1 MRQLFWGIKAD
12 ESSSYPVP
20 PRLIIGWYTLP
31 LYGSTHLYKK
41 RNGSVY
47 KEINPKWR
55 QINILP
61 AKCSRELGAC
71 FSLFV
76 FGEWRTVIHGAERST
91 IVFSGG
97 DVSHE
102 VASPICLEQ
111 HSQFTFTNKKD
122 KEQGLEKML
131 KLMRHESVSRF
142 SCLFGDVANKF
153 LDQVLVE
160 GSTFEPRTSSGH
172 GSIGA
177 SLSMH
182 KLKFYTMALVEGPVL
197 NFSLDAIQQETR
209 VEQLSDR
216 QKREVILSQMKSIQE
231 EFQIRNFRCIKRRA
245 IKTGADFDQML
256 LNHVNN
262 MRAKLDVEKSKDHT
276 QSPSCDEDVICESA
290 FRKVV
295 KPVDNPFK
303 IDLGLYLPTKSGQ
316 SSLLQMLLVNNNDQ
330 SISQDETIKDITGM
344 LWLALDIGNAWT
356 QMALLLLSRD
366 PKIYAEI
373 RNEIDDLESHGTDIM
388 FEDHIFS
395 RLVHL
400 DAIVFEAIRLC
411 PQFCGGL
418 WKVNSTVEMENDEV
432 QIPSASRIIVNAE
445 EDPFDVTDAI
455 GKLPQYL
462 GESYPNKYLYGFLPL
477 NGAEVPIMVLQTK
490 ALIAAVIKKC
500 NLVEIKKCNDV
511 STDTMT
517 KDLADRCISLSLENS
532 GTMNET
538 NDRSASISWSESRSW
553 YEATPFPRSR
563 QTIALRKRHC

>member
-31 LYGSTHLYKK
+31 LYGSTYLYKK

-47 KEINPKWR
+47 KDINPKWR

-71 FSLFV
+71 FSLYV
-76 FGEWRTVIHGAERST
+76 WGEWRTVVHGAERST

-102 VASPICLEQ
+102 VAWPICLEQ
-111 HSQFTFTNKKD
+111 HSRFTFTNKKD
-122 KEQGLEKML
+122 KEQGLGKML

-160 GSTFEPRTSSGH
+160 GSTFEPRTGSGH

-177 SLSMH
+177 SLSMQ

-197 NFSLDAIQQETR
+197 NFSLDAIRQETCA
-209 VEQLSDR
+209 EQLSDQ
-216 QKREVILSQMKSIQE
+216 QKRETILLQMKSIQE
-231 EFQIRNFRCIKRRA
+231 GFQIKNFRCINKRRA
-245 IKTGADFDQML
+245 IKIGADFDQML
-256 LNHVNN
+256 LNHVNY
-262 MRAKLDVEKSKDHT
+262 MRAKLDAEKSKDRT
-276 QSPSCDEDVICESA
+276 QSPSYDEDMICESK

-295 KPVDNPFK
+295 KPDDNH
-303 IDLGLYLPTKSGQ
+303 LRTKSGQ
-316 SSLLQMLLVNNNDQ
+316 SSLLEMLLVNNNDQ
-330 SISQDETIKDITGM
+330 SISQDEPIKDITGM

-366 PKIYAEI
+366 PKIFAEI
-373 RNEIDDLESHGTDIM
+373 RNEIDDLESHGTDKT

-400 DAIVFEAIRLC
+400 DALVFEAIRLC

-462 GESYPNKYLYGFLPL
+462 GESYPNKDLYGFLPL
-477 NGAEVPIMVLQTK
+477 KGAEVPIMVLQTK

-500 NLVEIKKCNDV
+500 NLVKIKKCNNV
-511 STDTMT
+511 STDAVT
-517 KDLADRCISLSLENS
+517 KDLADRCSSLSLENS

-538 NDRSASISWSESRSW
+538 NDRSASISWSESSSW

-563 QTIALRKRHC
+563 ETIALRKRHC

>member
-1 MRQLFWGIKAD
+1 M
-12 ESSSYPVP
+12 
-20 PRLIIGWYTLP
+20 
-31 LYGSTHLYKK
+31 YKK

-102 VASPICLEQ
+102 VASEQ
-111 HSQFTFTNKKD
+111 HSQFTFPNKKH
-122 KEQGLEKML
+122 KEEGLENIL
-131 KLMRHESVSRF
+131 KLLRHESVSRF

-160 GSTFEPRTSSGH
+160 GSTIEPRTSSGH

-177 SLSMH
+177 SLSMQN
-182 KLKFYTMALVEGPVL
+182 LKFYTMALVEGPVL
-197 NFSLDAIQQETR
+197 NFPLDAISQETC

-216 QKREVILSQMKSIQE
+216 QKREIILSQMKSIQE
-231 EFQIRNFRCIKRRA
+231 GFQIRTFRCIKRRA

-262 MRAKLDVEKSKDHT
+262 MRAKLDVKKSKDRT
-276 QSPSCDEDVICESA
+276 QSPSCDDDNMICEST

-295 KPVDNPFK
+295 KPFDNQFK
-303 IDLGLYLPTKSGQ
+303 IDLGLHFPTKSGQ
-316 SSLLQMLLVNNNDQ
+316 SSLLETLLVNNNDR
-330 SISQDETIKDITGM
+330 SIPQDETIKDITRM